1 MIFKISLL
9 ALRYCSQK
17 FNKHKILCLI
27 LYDLFKASNCVRDEG
42 RLKNKK
48 HTDKRHA
55 YTTMSLYNNECL
67 YNNGP
72 FQTYSHKIKKN

>member
-1 MIFKISLL
+1 MIFKISPL
-9 ALRYCSQK
+9 ALRYY
-17 FNKHKILCLI
+17 KHKILCLI

-72 FQTYSHKIKKN
+72 FQTYSHKIKKI